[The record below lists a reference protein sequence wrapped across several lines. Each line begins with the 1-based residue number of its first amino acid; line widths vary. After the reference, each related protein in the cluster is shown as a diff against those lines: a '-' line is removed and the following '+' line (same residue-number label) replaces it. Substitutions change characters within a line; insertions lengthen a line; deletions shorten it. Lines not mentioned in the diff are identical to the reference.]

1 MCRNIRTLFNF
12 APPATEEEIR
22 ASAVQFVRKLSGF
35 AKPSQAN
42 QAAFDLAVDQ
52 IHASAREL
60 IRSLVTSA
68 PPRDREVEKAKLME
82 ASRLRFR
89 KREPDAGLLG

>member
-42 QAAFDLAVDQ
+42 QAAFDLAVDK

-68 PPRDREVEKAKLME
+68 PPRDRGVEKAKLME

-89 KREPDAGLLG
+89 KREPEAGLLG